1 MKNTCAIA
9 NLNLLK
15 LLLVTF
21 VLLFCFKVSIANQ
34 QNNFNPNLP
43 PKITQANAE
52 FVYKFLLAEIATQR
66 GDFNSAGH
74 LYLDL
79 AKQTHNISL
88 AERATRVAGN
98 SRNGRVALDSAKV
111 WSTLDPDSVQA
122 QQILAELYITSGNL
136 SKAKPIVK
144 KLLEQDAY
152 RGEGFLYLNS
162 ILAKVENKKNALRFV
177 LNIAEPYPNSKEAH
191 FAVAHA
197 AYFANNKKLTNSEL
211 AKIKKIDPKWQTAV
225 LFEGYIISS
234 ESPEKATNFYTS
246 YLRKYPEAGEVR
258 LEYAK
263 LLTNQ
268 KKYSLAKDE
277 FLKIVNSSLASAEI
291 SFTVSLLAIELA
303 DFDLA
308 EKFLLQ
314 SLERGYPQPEQ
325 IYIYLARIED
335 TRGNFTEALT
345 WLNKIK
351 SGPFFIESKILMAEL
366 IAKYEGNDQ
375 AIESLDQYTNLT
387 TEARLQLF
395 RAKIS
400 ILYSDNKETEAFD
413 LMKKEEENFKG
424 SAEFKY
430 DYAMLAERMGNTVLM
445 EQLLRE
451 AIKIKPDY
459 AVAYNALGYSF
470 ADRNIKLEEAKINIE
485 IALSLEP
492 RNHYIMDSMGW
503 VQYRL
508 GNIDAALDF
517 LKKAYSIKK
526 DPEIS
531 AHLGEVLW
539 HAKKIGE
546 ANRIWNESLKQYP
559 DNKILLNTIKKYR

>member
-1 MKNTCAIA
+1 MKKIRNFNRLYFAKI
-9 NLNLLK
+9 LSLILLS
-15 LLLVTF
+15 
-21 VLLFCFKVSIANQ
+21 FCFKVSFGNQ

-43 PKITQANAE
+43 PKITEANAE
-52 FVYKFLLAEIATQR
+52 FVYKFLLAEIAAQR

-74 LYLDL
+74 IYLDL
-79 AKQTHNISL
+79 AKQTHSISL
-88 AERATRVAGN
+88 AERATRIAGS

-111 WSTLDPDSVQA
+111 WNSLDPKSIQA

-144 KLLEQDAY
+144 KLLEQDTY
-152 RGEGFLYLNS
+152 RGGGFLYLNS
-162 ILAKVENKKNALRFV
+162 ILAKVVNKKNALRFIID
-177 LNIAEPYPNSKEAH
+177 IAEPYSNSKEAR

-197 AYFANNKKLTNSEL
+197 AYFANNKKLANSEL
-211 AKIKKIDPKWQTAV
+211 VKIKKIDPKWQTAA
-225 LFEGYIISS
+225 LFEGYIIGLKSQR
-234 ESPEKATNFYTS
+234 KAENFYIS
-246 YLRKYPEAGEVR
+246 YLKKYPEANEVR

-268 KKYSLAKDE
+268 KKYNLAKDE

-291 SFTVSLLAIELA
+291 SFTVSLLAIELG
-303 DFDLA
+303 DHSLA
-308 EKFLLQ
+308 ENFLMQ
-314 SLERGYPQPEQ
+314 SLERGYPEPEQ

-335 TRGNFTEALT
+335 TKGNYSEALT
-345 WLNKIK
+345 WLNKIN
-351 SGPFFIESKILMAEL
+351 SGPFFIESKILAAEL
-366 IAKYEGNDQ
+366 IAKYEDNEQ
-375 AIESLDQYTNLT
+375 AIESLDQYNNLT
-387 TEARLQLF
+387 PRAKLQLF
-395 RAKIS
+395 RAKLS
-400 ILYSDNKETEAFD
+400 ILYSDNKDNEAYE
-413 LMKKEEENFKG
+413 LIKKEGKNFQD
-424 SAEFKY
+424 SPEFKY
-430 DYAMLAERMGNTVLM
+430 DYAMLAEKMGNAVLM

-470 ADRNIKLEEAKINIE
+470 ADRNIKLDEAKINIE

-492 RNHYIMDSMGW
+492 ENHYIIDSMGW

-517 LKKAYSIKK
+517 LRKAYAIKK

-539 HAKKIGE
+539 E
-546 ANRIWNESLKQYP
+546 ANKIDEAKQIWKESLQQYP
-559 DNKILLNTIKKYR
+559 DNKILLRTVKKYR

>member
-1 MKNTCAIA
+1 MKNTCAIN
-9 NLNLLK
+9 NLNILK
-15 LLLVTF
+15 LLVTF
-21 VLLFCFKVSIANQ
+21 ALLFCFKVSIANQ

-144 KLLEQDAY
+144 NLLEQDAY

-234 ESPEKATNFYTS
+234 ESPDKAANFYTS

-335 TRGNFTEALT
+335 TRGNYTEALT

-387 TEARLQLF
+387 TEGGLQLF

>member
-1 MKNTCAIA
+1 MKNISIVAKDRI
-9 NLNLLK
+9 LK
-15 LLLVTF
+15 TLSFIL
-21 VLLFCFKVSIANQ
+21 LLFCTQFVVANQ
-34 QNNFNPNLP
+34 QSNFNPNLP

-111 WSTLDPDSVQA
+111 WSSLDPKSTQA
-122 QQILAELYITSGNL
+122 KQILAELYITSGNL

-162 ILAKVENKKNALRFV
+162 ILAKVENKKNALRFII
-177 LNIAEPYPNSKEAH
+177 NIAEPYPNSKEAR

-197 AYFANNKKLTNSEL
+197 AYFANNKKLTYSEL
-211 AKIKKIDPKWQTAV
+211 SKIKKIDPKWQTAV
-225 LFEGYIISS
+225 LFEGYIIGL
-234 ESPEKATNFYTS
+234 ESQEKAAKFYTD
-246 YLRKYPEAGEVR
+246 YLKRYPEASEVR

-268 KKYSLAKDE
+268 KKYGLAKDE

-291 SFTVSLLAIELA
+291 SFTVSLLAIELG
-303 DFDLA
+303 DYELA
-308 EKFLLQ
+308 ERFLLQ
-314 SLERGYPQPEQ
+314 SLERGYSQPDQ

-335 TRGNFTEALT
+335 TKGNYTEALT

-351 SGPFFIESKILMAEL
+351 TGEFFIESKVLTAEL
-366 IAKYEGNDQ
+366 VAKYEGNDQ

-387 TEARLQLF
+387 KEAKLQLF

-400 ILYSDNKETEAFD
+400 ILYSDNKETEAYD
-413 LMKKEEENFKG
+413 LMKKEEDNFKD

-470 ADRNIKLEEAKINIE
+470 ADRNIKLEEARINIE

-503 VQYRL
+503 VQFRL

-517 LKKAYSIKK
+517 LKRAYNIKK

-539 HAKKIGE
+539 HAEKIGE

>member
-1 MKNTCAIA
+1 MKNTCAID
-9 NLNLLK
+9 NLNILK
-15 LLLVTF
+15 LLVTF

-144 KLLEQDAY
+144 KLLEQDAF

-234 ESPEKATNFYTS
+234 ESPDKAANFYTS

-335 TRGNFTEALT
+335 TRGNYTEALT

>member
-1 MKNTCAIA
+1 MKKIRNFNRLYFAKI
-9 NLNLLK
+9 LSLILLS
-15 LLLVTF
+15 
-21 VLLFCFKVSIANQ
+21 FCFKVSFGNQ

-43 PKITQANAE
+43 PKITEANAE
-52 FVYKFLLAEIATQR
+52 FVYKFLLAEIAAQR

-74 LYLDL
+74 IYLDL
-79 AKQTHNISL
+79 AKQTHSISL
-88 AERATRVAGN
+88 AERATRIAGS

-111 WSTLDPDSVQA
+111 WNSLDPKSIQA

-144 KLLEQDAY
+144 KLLEQDTY
-152 RGEGFLYLNS
+152 RGGGFLYLNS
-162 ILAKVENKKNALRFV
+162 ILAKVVNKKNALRFIID
-177 LNIAEPYPNSKEAH
+177 IAEPYSNSKEAR

-197 AYFANNKKLTNSEL
+197 AYFANNKKLANSEL
-211 AKIKKIDPKWQTAV
+211 VKIKKIDPKWQTAV
-225 LFEGYIISS
+225 LFEGYIIGLKSQR
-234 ESPEKATNFYTS
+234 KAENFYIS
-246 YLRKYPEAGEVR
+246 YLKKYPEANEVR

-268 KKYSLAKDE
+268 KKYNLAKDE

-291 SFTVSLLAIELA
+291 SFTVSLLAIELG
-303 DFDLA
+303 DHSLA
-308 EKFLLQ
+308 ENFLMQ
-314 SLERGYPQPEQ
+314 SLERGYPEPEQ

-335 TRGNFTEALT
+335 TKGNYSEALT
-345 WLNKIK
+345 WLNKIN
-351 SGPFFIESKILMAEL
+351 SGPFFIESKILAAEL
-366 IAKYEGNDQ
+366 IAKYEDNEQ
-375 AIESLDQYTNLT
+375 AIESLDQYNNLT
-387 TEARLQLF
+387 PRVKLQLF
-395 RAKIS
+395 RAKLS
-400 ILYSDNKETEAFD
+400 ILYSDNKDNEAYE
-413 LMKKEEENFKG
+413 LIKKEEKNFQD
-424 SAEFKY
+424 SPEFKY
-430 DYAMLAERMGNTVLM
+430 DYAMLAEKMGNAVLM

-470 ADRNIKLEEAKINIE
+470 ADRNIKLDEAKINIE

-492 RNHYIMDSMGW
+492 ENHYIIDSMGW

-517 LKKAYSIKK
+517 LRKAYAIKK

-539 HAKKIGE
+539 E
-546 ANRIWNESLKQYP
+546 ANKIDEAKQIWKESLQQYP
-559 DNKILLNTIKKYR
+559 DNKILLRTVKKYR

>member
-1 MKNTCAIA
+1 MKNTCAID
-9 NLNLLK
+9 NLNILK
-15 LLLVTF
+15 LLVTF

-111 WSTLDPDSVQA
+111 WSTLDPDFFSTA
-122 QQILAELYITSGNL
+122 NLAELYITSGNL

-211 AKIKKIDPKWQTAV
+211 AKIKKNDPKWQTAV

-234 ESPEKATNFYTS
+234 ESPDKAANFYTS

-335 TRGNFTEALT
+335 TRGNYTEALT

-400 ILYSDNKETEAFD
+400 ILYSDNKETEAYD

>member
-15 LLLVTF
+15 LLVIF

-144 KLLEQDAY
+144 KLLEQDAF

-234 ESPEKATNFYTS
+234 ESPDKAANFYTS

-335 TRGNFTEALT
+335 TRGNYTEALT

>member
-1 MKNTCAIA
+1 M
-9 NLNLLK
+9 
-15 LLLVTF
+15 
-21 VLLFCFKVSIANQ
+21 
-34 QNNFNPNLP
+34 
-43 PKITQANAE
+43 
-52 FVYKFLLAEIATQR
+52 
-66 GDFNSAGH
+66 
-74 LYLDL
+74 
-79 AKQTHNISL
+79 
-88 AERATRVAGN
+88 
-98 SRNGRVALDSAKV
+98 
-111 WSTLDPDSVQA
+111 
-122 QQILAELYITSGNL
+122 
-136 SKAKPIVK
+136 
-144 KLLEQDAY
+144 
-152 RGEGFLYLNS
+152 
-162 ILAKVENKKNALRFV
+162 
-177 LNIAEPYPNSKEAH
+177 
-191 FAVAHA
+191 
-197 AYFANNKKLTNSEL
+197 
-211 AKIKKIDPKWQTAV
+211 
-225 LFEGYIISS
+225 
-234 ESPEKATNFYTS
+234 
-246 YLRKYPEAGEVR
+246 
-258 LEYAK
+258 
-263 LLTNQ
+263 
-268 KKYSLAKDE
+268 
-277 FLKIVNSSLASAEI
+277 
-291 SFTVSLLAIELA
+291 
-303 DFDLA
+303 
-308 EKFLLQ
+308 Q

-335 TRGNFTEALT
+335 TRGNYTESLT
-345 WLNKIK
+345 WLKKIK

-400 ILYSDNKETEAFD
+400 ILYSDNKETEAYD

>member
-1 MKNTCAIA
+1 MRKNIIFNKT
-9 NLNLLK
+9 L
-15 LLLVTF
+15 F
-21 VLLFCFKVSIANQ
+21 VIISTYFFIVISFNSSFANQ
-34 QNNFNPNLP
+34 QDNFNPNLP
-43 PKITQANAE
+43 PKITDANAE

-79 AKQTHNISL
+79 AKQTHSIPL
-88 AERATRVAGN
+88 AERATRVAGS

-111 WSTLDPDSVQA
+111 WSSLDPKSVQA

-144 KLLEQDAY
+144 KLLEQDTY

-162 ILAKVENKKNALRFV
+162 ILAKVENKKNALRFIV
-177 LNIAEPYPNSKEAH
+177 DIAEPYPNSKEAH
-191 FAVAHA
+191 FAIAHA
-197 AYFANNKKLTNSEL
+197 AYFANNKKLTSSEL
-211 AKIKKIDPKWQTAV
+211 AKVKKIDPKWQTAV
-225 LFEGYIISS
+225 LFEGYIIGL
-234 ESPEKATNFYTS
+234 ESQEKATNFYVS
-246 YLRKYPEAGEVR
+246 YLKQYPDASEVR

-268 KKYSLAKDE
+268 KKYNLAKDE

-291 SFTVSLLAIELA
+291 SFTVSLLAIELG
-303 DFDLA
+303 DYDLA
-308 EKFLLQ
+308 EKFLMQ

-335 TRGNFTEALT
+335 TRGNYNEALT
-345 WLNKIK
+345 WLNKIN
-351 SGPFFIESKILMAEL
+351 SGSSFIESKILTAEL

-375 AIESLDQYTNLT
+375 ALESLDQYINLT
-387 TEARLQLF
+387 PEAKLELF

-400 ILYSDNKETEAFD
+400 ILYSDNKETEAYD
-413 LMKKEEENFKG
+413 LMKKEEENFKN

-470 ADRNIKLEEAKINIE
+470 ADRNIKLDEAKINIE

-508 GNIDAALDF
+508 GNIDVALDF
-517 LKKAYSIKK
+517 LRKAYEIKK

-539 HAKKIGE
+539 HANKIDE
-546 ANRIWNESLKQYP
+546 AQKIWDESLQQYP
-559 DNKILLNTIKKYR
+559 DNKILLKTVKKYR

>member
-1 MKNTCAIA
+1 MKNTCAID
-9 NLNLLK
+9 NLNILK
-15 LLLVTF
+15 LLVTF

-177 LNIAEPYPNSKEAH
+177 LNISEPYPNSKEAH

-234 ESPEKATNFYTS
+234 ESPDKAANFYTS

-335 TRGNFTEALT
+335 TRGNYTEALT

-400 ILYSDNKETEAFD
+400 ILYSDNKETEAYD

>member
-1 MKNTCAIA
+1 MKNNNIVAKACK
-9 NLNLLK
+9 LK
-15 LLLVTF
+15 ILSFSL
-21 VLLFCFKVSIANQ
+21 LLFCTQFVVANQ
-34 QNNFNPNLP
+34 QSSFNPNLP

-88 AERATRVAGN
+88 AERATRVSGN

-111 WSTLDPDSVQA
+111 WSSLDPKSTQA
-122 QQILAELYITSGNL
+122 KQILAELYITSGNL
-136 SKAKPIVK
+136 SRAKPIVK

-152 RGEGFLYLNS
+152 RGEGFLYLNA
-162 ILAKVENKKNALRFV
+162 ILAKVENKKNALRFII
-177 LNIAEPYPNSKEAH
+177 NIAEPYPNSKEAR

-197 AYFANNKKLTNSEL
+197 AYFANNKKLTDSEL
-211 AKIKKIDPKWQTAV
+211 SKIKKIDPKWQTAV
-225 LFEGYIISS
+225 LFEGYIIGL
-234 ESPEKATNFYTS
+234 ESQEKAAKFYTDYLKS
-246 YLRKYPEAGEVR
+246 YPDASEVR

-268 KKYSLAKDE
+268 KRYELAKDE

-291 SFTVSLLAIELA
+291 SFTVSLLAIELG
-303 DFDLA
+303 DYGLA
-308 EKFLLQ
+308 ERFLLQ
-314 SLERGYPQPEQ
+314 SLEWGYSQPDQ

-335 TRGNFTEALT
+335 TRGNYTQALT

-351 SGPFFIESKILMAEL
+351 TGQFFIESKVLTAEL
-366 IAKYEGNDQ
+366 ISKYEGNDQ

-387 TEARLQLF
+387 KEAKLQLF

-413 LMKKEEENFKG
+413 LMKKEEENFKD

-470 ADRNIKLEEAKINIE
+470 ADRNIKLEEARINIE

-492 RNHYIMDSMGW
+492 KNHYIMDSMGW
-503 VQYRL
+503 VQFRL

-517 LKKAYSIKK
+517 LKKAYNIKK

-539 HAKKIGE
+539 HAEKIGE

>member
-1 MKNTCAIA
+1 MKNTCTIA

-15 LLLVTF
+15 LLVTF

-144 KLLEQDAY
+144 KLLEQDAF

-234 ESPEKATNFYTS
+234 ESPDKAANFYTS

-335 TRGNFTEALT
+335 TRGNYTEALT

>member
-1 MKNTCAIA
+1 MKNICAIA
-9 NLNLLK
+9 NLNILK
-15 LLLVTF
+15 LLVIF
-21 VLLFCFKVSIANQ
+21 VLLFCFQVSIANQ
-34 QNNFNPNLP
+34 QNKFNPNLP

-177 LNIAEPYPNSKEAH
+177 LNISEPYPNSKEAH

-234 ESPEKATNFYTS
+234 ESPDKAANFYTS

-335 TRGNFTEALT
+335 TRGNYTEALT

-400 ILYSDNKETEAFD
+400 ILYSDNKETEAYD

>member
-1 MKNTCAIA
+1 M
-9 NLNLLK
+9 
-15 LLLVTF
+15 
-21 VLLFCFKVSIANQ
+21 
-34 QNNFNPNLP
+34 
-43 PKITQANAE
+43 
-52 FVYKFLLAEIATQR
+52 
-66 GDFNSAGH
+66 
-74 LYLDL
+74 
-79 AKQTHNISL
+79 
-88 AERATRVAGN
+88 
-98 SRNGRVALDSAKV
+98 
-111 WSTLDPDSVQA
+111 WSSLDPKSVQA

-144 KLLEQDAY
+144 KLLEQDTY

-162 ILAKVENKKNALRFV
+162 ILAKVENKKNALRFIV
-177 LNIAEPYPNSKEAH
+177 DIAEPYPNSKEAH
-191 FAVAHA
+191 FAIAHA
-197 AYFANNKKLTNSEL
+197 AYFANNKKLTSSEL
-211 AKIKKIDPKWQTAV
+211 AKVKKINPKWQTAV
-225 LFEGYIISS
+225 LFEGYIIGL
-234 ESPEKATNFYTS
+234 ESQEKATNFYVS
-246 YLRKYPEAGEVR
+246 YLKQYPDASEVR

-263 LLTNQ
+263 ILTNQ
-268 KKYSLAKDE
+268 KKYNLAKDE
-277 FLKIVNSSLASAEI
+277 FLKIVNSSLASSEI
-291 SFTVSLLAIELA
+291 SFTVSLLAIELG
-303 DFDLA
+303 DYDLA
-308 EKFLLQ
+308 EKFLMQ

-335 TRGNFTEALT
+335 TRGNYNEALA
-345 WLNKIK
+345 WLNKIN
-351 SGPFFIESKILMAEL
+351 SGPSFIESKILTAEL

-375 AIESLDQYTNLT
+375 ALESLDQYINLT
-387 TEARLQLF
+387 PEAKLELF

-400 ILYSDNKETEAFD
+400 ILYSDNKETEAYD
-413 LMKKEEENFKG
+413 LMKKEEENFKN

-470 ADRNIKLEEAKINIE
+470 ADRNIKLDEAKINIE

-508 GNIDAALDF
+508 GNIDVALDF
-517 LKKAYSIKK
+517 LRKAYEIKK

-539 HAKKIGE
+539 HANKIDE
-546 ANRIWNESLKQYP
+546 AQKIWDESLQQYP
-559 DNKILLNTIKKYR
+559 DNKILLKTVKKYR

>member
-1 MKNTCAIA
+1 MRKNIIFNKT
-9 NLNLLK
+9 L
-15 LLLVTF
+15 F
-21 VLLFCFKVSIANQ
+21 VIISTYFFIVISFNSSFANQ
-34 QNNFNPNLP
+34 QDNFNPNLP
-43 PKITQANAE
+43 PKITDANAE

-79 AKQTHNISL
+79 AKQTHSIPL
-88 AERATRVAGN
+88 AERATRVAGS

-111 WSTLDPDSVQA
+111 WSSLDPKSVQA

-144 KLLEQDAY
+144 KLLEQDTY

-162 ILAKVENKKNALRFV
+162 ILAKVENKKNALRFIV
-177 LNIAEPYPNSKEAH
+177 DIAEPYPKSKEAH
-191 FAVAHA
+191 FAIAHA
-197 AYFANNKKLTNSEL
+197 AYFANNKKLTSSEL
-211 AKIKKIDPKWQTAV
+211 AEVKKIDPKWQTAV
-225 LFEGYIISS
+225 LFEGYIIGL
-234 ESPEKATNFYTS
+234 ESQEKATNFYVS
-246 YLRKYPEAGEVR
+246 YLKQYPDASEVR

-268 KKYSLAKDE
+268 KKYNLAKDE

-291 SFTVSLLAIELA
+291 SFTVSLLAIELG
-303 DFDLA
+303 DYDLA
-308 EKFLLQ
+308 EKFLMQ

-335 TRGNFTEALT
+335 TRGNYNEALA
-345 WLNKIK
+345 WLNKIN
-351 SGPFFIESKILMAEL
+351 SGPSFIESKILTAEL

-375 AIESLDQYTNLT
+375 ALESLDQYTNLT
-387 TEARLQLF
+387 PEAKLELF
-395 RAKIS
+395 RAKVS
-400 ILYSDNKETEAFD
+400 ILYSDNKETEAYD
-413 LMKKEEENFKG
+413 LMKKEEENFKN

-470 ADRNIKLEEAKINIE
+470 ADRNIKLDEAKINIE

-508 GNIDAALDF
+508 GNIDVALDF
-517 LKKAYSIKK
+517 LRKAYEIKK

-539 HAKKIGE
+539 HANKTDE
-546 ANRIWNESLKQYP
+546 AQRIWDESLQQYP
-559 DNKILLNTIKKYR
+559 DNKILLKTVKKYR

>member
-1 MKNTCAIA
+1 MEKNNT
-9 NLNLLK
+9 LNKKILIIFC
-15 LLLVTF
+15 TS
-21 VLLFCFKVSIANQ
+21 LFIVCSFNTSFANQ
-34 QNNFNPNLP
+34 QDNFNPNLP
-43 PKITQANAE
+43 PKITDANAE

-79 AKQTHNISL
+79 AKQTHSIPL
-88 AERATRVAGN
+88 AERATRVAGS

-111 WSTLDPDSVQA
+111 WSSLDPKSIQA

-144 KLLEQDAY
+144 KLLEQDTY

-162 ILAKVENKKNALRFV
+162 ILAKVENKKNALRFIV
-177 LNIAEPYPNSKEAH
+177 DIAEPYPKSKEAH
-191 FAVAHA
+191 FAIAHA
-197 AYFANNKKLTNSEL
+197 AYFANNKKLTSSEL
-211 AKIKKIDPKWQTAV
+211 AEVKKIDPKWQTAV
-225 LFEGYIISS
+225 LFEGYIIGL
-234 ESPEKATNFYTS
+234 ESQEKATNFYVS
-246 YLRKYPEAGEVR
+246 YLKQYPDASEVR

-268 KKYSLAKDE
+268 KKYNLAKDE

-291 SFTVSLLAIELA
+291 SFTVSLLAIELG
-303 DFDLA
+303 DYDLA
-308 EKFLLQ
+308 EKFLMQ

-335 TRGNFTEALT
+335 TRGNYNEALA
-345 WLNKIK
+345 WLNKIN
-351 SGPFFIESKILMAEL
+351 SGPSFIESKILTAEL

-375 AIESLDQYTNLT
+375 ALESLDQYINLT
-387 TEARLQLF
+387 PEAKLELF

-400 ILYSDNKETEAFD
+400 ILYSDNKETEAYD
-413 LMKKEEENFKG
+413 LMKKEEENFKN

-470 ADRNIKLEEAKINIE
+470 ADRNIKLDEAKINIE

-508 GNIDAALDF
+508 GNIDVALDF
-517 LKKAYSIKK
+517 LRKAYEIKK

-539 HAKKIGE
+539 HANKIDE
-546 ANRIWNESLKQYP
+546 AQKIWDESLQQYP
-559 DNKILLNTIKKYR
+559 DNKILLKTVKKYR